1 MSYSQ
6 YNTYHAIDDTILQYK
21 ISFFTVIPL
30 IERSLKVQIK
40 YEIKHNHL

>member
-1 MSYSQ
+1 MSYSR
-6 YNTYHAIDDTILQYK
+6 YNTYHAMDDTILRCK

-30 IERSLKVQIK
+30 TERSLKVQIK